1 LATLMLAGV
10 REILIITTPNDC
22 SSFESLLG
30 DGNQFGINLSYAIQP
45 RPEGLAQAFIVGEK
59 FLNGDSCL
67 MILGDNIFHGAG
79 LGHELQKIIPSSG
92 AHIFTYE
99 VADHTQY
106 GILTIDKSG
115 KPMAIQE
122 KPKTSNSKMA
132 ITGLYYFDKY
142 VCERARMVQPS
153 SRGELEITSLLNIY
167 LDEGSLTYT
176 ALSRGTAWLDTGN
189 PNAMHDA
196 ATYIR
201 VIEERTGLK
210 IACLEEVAL
219 RNLWIE
225 VAQVKKISN
234 ELGNNSY
241 SQYLNSLN

>member
-1 LATLMLAGV
+1 
-10 REILIITTPNDC
+10 
-22 SSFESLLG
+22 
-30 DGNQFGINLSYAIQP
+30 
-45 RPEGLAQAFIVGEK
+45 
-59 FLNGDSCL
+59 
-67 MILGDNIFHGAG
+67 
-79 LGHELQKIIPSSG
+79 
-92 AHIFTYE
+92 
-99 VADHTQY
+99 
-106 GILTIDKSG
+106 
-115 KPMAIQE
+115 
-122 KPKTSNSKMA
+122 
-132 ITGLYYFDKY
+132 
-142 VCERARMVQPS
+142 
-153 SRGELEITSLLNIY
+153 